1 MISGLR
7 ADAFVES
14 PAAKGGLLVRKA
26 VMHDIPPI
34 LDLINGYAAKGL
46 MLPRTEFELSEAI
59 RDFTVVTLPRDDLR
73 PSLAPVEQGSCAEGG
88 VPSGP
93 PPCELLGCGALHF
106 YSPTLGEIRSLAVHQ
121 GAKTHGVGRKLVE
134 ALVDEAQEYELE
146 AVFAFTYVVEFFRKV
161 GFHEVER
168 GALPLKAWK
177 DCVRCPKFQ
186 ACDEIAVLR
195 FLRFEHG
202 TDTQPLWGQALG
214 SGDDQFIQI
223 PTPRNL

>member
-14 PAAKGGLLVRKA
+14 STAKGGLLVRKA

-46 MLPRTEFELSEAI
+46 MLPRTEFEVSEAI
-59 RDFTVVTLPRDDLR
+59 RDFTAVSLDD
-73 PSLAPVEQGSCAEGG
+73 
-88 VPSGP
+88 
-93 PPCELLGCGALHF
+93 ELLGCGALHF

-121 GAKTHGVGRKLVE
+121 RAKTHGVGRKLVE

-195 FLRFEHG
+195 FLRLEHG
-202 TDTQPLWGQALG
+202 TDMQPLWGQALG
-214 SGDDQFIQI
+214 SSDDQLIQI

>member
-59 RDFTVVTLPRDDLR
+59 RDFTAVSLDD
-73 PSLAPVEQGSCAEGG
+73 
-88 VPSGP
+88 
-93 PPCELLGCGALHF
+93 ELLGCGALHF
-106 YSPTLGEIRSLAVHQ
+106 YSPTLGEIRSLAVHER
-121 GAKTHGVGRKLVE
+121 AKTHGVGRKLVE
-134 ALVDEAQEYELE
+134 ALVEEAQGYELE
-146 AVFAFTYVVEFFRKV
+146 AVFAFTYVVEFFQKV

-195 FLRFEHG
+195 FLRLEHG
-202 TDTQPLWGQALG
+202 METQPLWGQALG
-214 SGDDQFIQI
+214 SSDDPLIHI

>member
-14 PAAKGGLLVRKA
+14 PTLGAGLVVRKA

-34 LDLINGYAAKGL
+34 LDLINRYAAEGI

-59 RDFTVVTLPRDDLR
+59 RDFTVVTLGDD
-73 PSLAPVEQGSCAEGG
+73 
-88 VPSGP
+88 
-93 PPCELLGCGALHF
+93 LLGCGALHF

-121 GAKTHGVGRKLVE
+121 RAKTHGVGRKLVE

-202 TDTQPLWGQALG
+202 TDTQPLWGRALG
-214 SGDDQFIQI
+214 SGDDQAIQI
-223 PTPRNL
+223 PTPTPRNL

>member
-14 PAAKGGLLVRKA
+14 PTVGAGLVTRKA

-34 LDLINGYAAKGL
+34 LDLINAYAAQGI

-59 RDFTVVTLPRDDLR
+59 RDFTVVTL
-73 PSLAPVEQGSCAEGG
+73 GG
-88 VPSGP
+88 
-93 PPCELLGCGALHF
+93 ELLGCGALHF
-106 YSPTLGEIRSLAVHQ
+106 YTPTLGEIRSLAVHQ
-121 GAKTHGVGRKLVE
+121 RAKTRGVGRELVD
-134 ALVDEAQEYELE
+134 ALVGEAQEYELD
-146 AVFAFTYVVEFFRKV
+146 AVFAFTYVVDFFRKV

-195 FLRFEHG
+195 FLRLEHG
-202 TDTQPLWGQALG
+202 TETQPLWGQALG
-214 SGDDQFIQI
+214 SGDDQLIQI